1 MGSSILASLSEA
13 GGNNPH
19 RVVSKPLPPHSLRS
33 ADRFRSERDP
43 HPRIEQACG
52 PNNGLTK
59 NRYVAANMAFRGA
72 RRTGIPPL
80 ADQIGN
86 DYPGVGAGAFLSESS
101 ARIIDML
108 AGWTAAQCVARETFR
123 RFSNLNVSS
132 GSNIGIRVSGVLLV
146 KLEFSAIMVAVSA
159 NTL

>member
-43 HPRIEQACG
+43 QSQIEQVCG

-59 NRYVAANMAFRGA
+59 KRYVAVTVTFNLKRIIEM
-72 RRTGIPPL
+72 PPL
-80 ADQIGN
+80 VAQIGN
-86 DYPGVGAGAFLSESS
+86 DYPGVGAS
-101 ARIIDML
+101 AVSVRMFSAIYRCGRRVRHFAMR
-108 AGWTAAQCVARETFR
+108 AARETLR
-123 RFSNLNVSS
+123 RFPNPKVSS
-132 GSNIGIRVSGVLLV
+132 GRDMRYACLRSYW
-146 KLEFSAIMVAVSA
+146 
-159 NTL
+159 

>member
-43 HPRIEQACG
+43 QSQIEQVCG

-59 NRYVAANMAFRGA
+59 KRYVAVTVTFNLKRIIEM
-72 RRTGIPPL
+72 PPL
-80 ADQIGN
+80 VAQIGN
-86 DYPGVGAGAFLSESS
+86 GYPGVGAGKFPIRMFS
-101 ARIIDML
+101 ANYRYARRKDRF
-108 AGWTAAQCVARETFR
+108 ACVARETLR
-123 RFSNLNVSS
+123 RFPNLKVSS
-132 GSNIGIRVSGVLLV
+132 GRNMGYACLGSYW
-146 KLEFSAIMVAVSA
+146 
-159 NTL
+159 

>member
-43 HPRIEQACG
+43 QPRIEQACG
-52 PNNGLTK
+52 PNNGLTRK
-59 NRYVAANMAFRGA
+59 RYVIANMAFRLV

-86 DYPGVGAGAFLSESS
+86 GYPGVGAGKFPIRMFS
-101 ARIIDML
+101 ANYRYARRMDRF
-108 AGWTAAQCVARETFR
+108 ACVARETFR
-123 RFSNLNVSS
+123 RFSNLNVSR
-132 GSNIGIRVSGVLLV
+132 GRNIGVRVSGVLLV
-146 KLEFSAIMVAVSA
+146 KPEFSAIMFAVSA
-159 NTL
+159 DTL